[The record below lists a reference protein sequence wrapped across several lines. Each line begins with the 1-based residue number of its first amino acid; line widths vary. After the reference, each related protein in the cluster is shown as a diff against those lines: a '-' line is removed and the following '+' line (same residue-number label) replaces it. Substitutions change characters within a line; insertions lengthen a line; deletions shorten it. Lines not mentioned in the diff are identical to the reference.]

1 MVLVESVED
10 RVWAGWRAGESLRS
24 IVRATGAP
32 REAVRRVLV
41 AHGGIRPAPRRR
53 DPLRLSAQDREAI
66 SRGLAAGRS
75 SREIAVELGRSAST
89 ISREVA
95 RNGGRSAYRAVD
107 AETAALV
114 RGRRPQTPKLAL
126 DPDLARE
133 VRGRL
138 ELDWS
143 PQQIAAWLARSR
155 PDPAQR
161 VSHETIYR
169 TLYTAARRELGE
181 RPHKHLRT
189 GRPMRQP
196 QSARRPDGRG
206 RLRNMTS
213 IHERPDDVAARS
225 VPGHWEGDLVMGRR
239 PSAVATLVERQTRY
253 LRLVRLPDGYRSE
266 HVREQLT
273 SELAQIPAWMRLSLT
288 WDRGREMAE
297 HQELTAASGATVYFC
312 DPRSPWQRGTNENTN
327 RLLRQYL
334 GKSAD
339 LRSLT
344 QNDLDAIAMRIN
356 NRPRRVLGWDSAT
369 DRYQRLIKDRYLA
382 DRLNEGSTSETHS
395 AIHPPSSAE
404 HATASH

>member
-143 PQQIAAWLARSR
+143 PQQIAAWLAR
-155 PDPAQR
+155 
-161 VSHETIYR
+161 
-169 TLYTAARRELGE
+169 
-181 RPHKHLRT
+181 
-189 GRPMRQP
+189 
-196 QSARRPDGRG
+196 
-206 RLRNMTS
+206 
-213 IHERPDDVAARS
+213 
-225 VPGHWEGDLVMGRR
+225 
-239 PSAVATLVERQTRY
+239 
-253 LRLVRLPDGYRSE
+253 
-266 HVREQLT
+266 
-273 SELAQIPAWMRLSLT
+273 
-288 WDRGREMAE
+288 
-297 HQELTAASGATVYFC
+297 
-312 DPRSPWQRGTNENTN
+312 
-327 RLLRQYL
+327 
-334 GKSAD
+334 
-339 LRSLT
+339 
-344 QNDLDAIAMRIN
+344 
-356 NRPRRVLGWDSAT
+356 
-369 DRYQRLIKDRYLA
+369 
-382 DRLNEGSTSETHS
+382 
-395 AIHPPSSAE
+395 
-404 HATASH
+404 